1 MNGMAGRIAYFALQK
16 KNGYALPKA
25 LLHRHGSVDY
35 VVYAFLSTP
44 PSGEN

>member
-1 MNGMAGRIAYFALQK
+1 MNGMAGSIAYLALQK
-16 KNGYALPKA
+16 YYYSLLKT
-25 LLHRHGSVDY
+25 LLHRHGSANY